1 MTPPRAGP
9 ESDLKLEPELERT
22 PLPAGRGSA
31 SQEVDVAELTR
42 IVEARLIENECR
54 SGSGA
59 PADFALLLVRLERQD
74 GQRWLLPTAPVA
86 ALWDIVR
93 ARLAGVLQEADR
105 YAVLGTEEVVVFLA
119 RVKSPSIVRLAM
131 NRLMRT
137 LTIRFEG
144 RNSVREFHPA
154 IGGAMPS
161 QDTRSAEQLA
171 AAADS
176 ACAAA
181 AEKEDRMQLLVGAGP
196 EVGRTRLVPSLRAA
210 IESNRLE
217 VHYQPQFNFARRR
230 CTMVEALIRWP
241 RPPGDESVPAETIV
255 ELACRH
261 GLIQAL
267 TRFVLDTALRETREF
282 ARAGIDLGVAVNLAP
297 VLLGD
302 ADLPATVAQT
312 LKVWD
317 MPPESLTLEVTEASD
332 PRDAKAALRSMQ
344 ELRTLGTR
352 LSIDDFGTGFSSLA
366 RLRALPLA
374 ELKIDRLFVAN
385 MNRSRTDL
393 QIVRSVID
401 LAHNFELNVV
411 AEGVEDEATAR
422 HLHALGCDTL
432 QGFLI
437 ARPMPARDLLAW
449 WEQQPDSSPWM
460 APPDAN

>member
-1 MTPPRAGP
+1 LTPPRTDPAA
-9 ESDLKLEPELERT
+9 ELERARA
-22 PLPAGRGSA
+22 PGGRSGPP
-31 SQEVDVAELTR
+31 QEVDAIELAR
-42 IVEARLIENECR
+42 IVEARLVENECR
-54 SGSGA
+54 AGGAA
-59 PADFALLLVRLERQD
+59 PADFALLLVRLERHD
-74 GQRWLLPTAPVA
+74 GPRWLLPTAPVA

-154 IGGAMPS
+154 IGAAMPS
-161 QDTRSAEQLA
+161 PDTRSAEQLA
-171 AAADS
+171 SAADA

-181 AEKEDRMQLLVGAGP
+181 AEREDRIHLIVGSGP
-196 EVGRTRLVPSLRAA
+196 EVGRTHLVPSLRAA

-217 VHYQPQFNFARRR
+217 VHYQPQFNFRRRR
-230 CTMVEALIRWP
+230 CTMVEALVRWP
-241 RPPGDESVPAETIV
+241 RPAGVEPVSAEV
-255 ELACRH
+255 LVDLACRH

-267 TRFVLDTALRETREF
+267 TRFVLDTALRETREL

-297 VLLGD
+297 VLLSD
-302 ADLPATVAQT
+302 AELPVSVAQA
-312 LKVWD
+312 LKVWQVA
-317 MPPESLTLEVTEASD
+317 PEALTLEVTEASD
-332 PRDAKAALRSMQ
+332 PRDDRTALGCMHA
-344 ELRTLGTR
+344 LRTLGTR

-385 MNRSRTDL
+385 MNHSSTDL

-411 AEGVEDEATAR
+411 AEGVEDAATAR

-432 QGFLI
+432 QGYLV
-437 ARPMPARDLLAW
+437 ARPMPAADLLAW
-449 WEQQPDSSPWM
+449 WERQPDSAPWM
-460 APPDAN
+460 EPADAA